1 MNKKKVTFSIQ
12 ESTNEK
18 LDKLAKETGMNKSII
33 VSLLIEKLAKGSVK
47 IIQQKGQQKKEKT
60 SLQTDLFVTF
70 FILIVECIIA

>member
-1 MNKKKVTFSIQ
+1 MLGGNKMNKKKVTFSIQ

-47 IIQQKGQQKKEKT
+47 II
-60 SLQTDLFVTF
+60 
-70 FILIVECIIA
+70 